1 MVRFAGALVPLLV
14 LVAPAPALAAGTEA
28 PGFAE
33 VRAAVSPGAS
43 GRLWQLVER
52 VRPTFASELTAR
64 VKLVATV
71 EAGLVQGRD
80 PSGELERTLR
90 ASELGPL
97 LEQAMCRWPQHANAP
112 LRVDDAHD
120 YLDVDRLYLDVYAGA
135 LDLRLGRQALNWGSA
150 QFFNPTDPFPEVLL
164 AEPWRPRRGVNA
176 ARVNL
181 PLGESR
187 DLSAVAAVNDALDQ
201 MRAAARARQ
210 RWAGTDIAL
219 VGAWRGDS
227 RTGLLGLDLRGTLG
241 VGWWIEGAYLL
252 GRGRHEE
259 VATGIDYSWPVLE
272 RLLVFAEYYRNGAGQ
287 TDPAAYGPRGGLR
300 AVAGPTCGGGLL
312 PPFTVTPAGSSDPFA
327 PFTAARNYLLLGGAL
342 AISPE
347 LNANF
352 GFLQNLDD
360 GSAVAIPTATWALRD
375 WLELAFSAQVPLAVW
390 GHGEFKPRPEDLQ
403 LQVPVPGA
411 PVAVDLSGLV
421 PAAVFTFWTRV
432 SY

>member
-1 MVRFAGALVPLLV
+1 MRAIQVRVCALALI
-14 LVAPAPALAAGTEA
+14 ALAAPAGAAVET

-33 VRAAVSPGAS
+33 VRAAAAPGAS

-52 VRPTFASELTAR
+52 VRPTFSSELTPR
-64 VKLVATV
+64 LKLVATV

-80 PSGELERTLR
+80 PADEVERTLR

-97 LEQAMCRWPQHANAP
+97 LEMAMCRWPQHANGP
-112 LRVDDAHD
+112 LHIDNAHD
-120 YLDVDRLYLDVYAGA
+120 YLDVDRLYLDLYAGV

-187 DLSAVAAVNDALDQ
+187 DLSAVLAVDDALHRV
-201 MRAAARARQ
+201 RAAARGRQ

-219 VGAWRGDS
+219 SGAWRGDS
-227 RTGLLGLDLRGTLG
+227 DTGLAGLDLRGTLG
-241 VGWWIEGAYLL
+241 VGWWFEGAYLL
-252 GRGRHEE
+252 GPGHHAE

-272 RLLVFAEYYRNGAGQ
+272 RLLVFAQYYRNGAGQ
-287 TDPAAYGPRGGLR
+287 TGPPPPMRAPALRG
-300 AVAGPTCGGGLL
+300 AAPQCGGGLL
-312 PPFTVTPAGSSDPFA
+312 PVFAPPPPDPFA
-327 PFTAARNYLLLGGAL
+327 PFTSGRDYLLLGGAL
-342 AISPE
+342 AVSAE
-347 LNANF
+347 VNATF
-352 GFLQNLDD
+352 GFLQNLND

-375 WLELAFSAQVPLAVW
+375 WLELAASAQVPLAVW

-403 LQVPVPGA
+403 LSLPLPGGTVA
-411 PVAVDLSGLV
+411 AVDLSGLV
-421 PAAVFTFWTRV
+421 PAAVVTVWSRV